1 MANKVTIRDVARHAG
16 VSISTVSHA
25 LSGKRPISEGT
36 RERVHRVI
44 DELGY
49 EANSAARVLS
59 GGRTMQVA
67 LLLDGVRNNATG
79 ELVEH
84 IEKRLR
90 HHGYRAL
97 LSLTH
102 DDPETAAAF
111 IRQFSAS
118 TSVDGILNLCR
129 RVSVIHAAS
138 LAAPIPVVTFL
149 RTHHDSPACLD
160 FVAGVQ
166 AVMEHLWALG
176 HRRIG
181 FISHPNVNEDNPEDL
196 RTVGYQQFFSQ
207 LGMEADPELIAEG
220 DGSMESGFAHAAR
233 LIARGAAA
241 LFCANDMTAIGVLR
255 WAHETGMDVPGDLSV
270 VGFDDIPM
278 AALTFPPLTT
288 VSVPTRELAERTVDA
303 LVLRMQGKPVPEQ
316 VVLSPKL
323 MVRRSTARITR
334 G

>member
-1 MANKVTIRDVARHAG
+1 VADKVTIRDVARQAG

-25 LSGKRPISEGT
+25 LSGKRPISAET
-36 RERVHRVI
+36 RERIHRVI
-44 DELGY
+44 DRLGY

-59 GGRTMQVA
+59 GGKTMQVG

-79 ELVEH
+79 EL
-84 IEKRLR
+84 IEYIENRLR
-90 HHGYRAL
+90 HYGYRTL

-102 DDPETAAAF
+102 DDPATAAAF
-111 IRQFSAS
+111 IRRFSAS

-129 RVSVIHAAS
+129 RVSVVQAAS

-160 FVAGVQ
+160 FVSGVL
-166 AVMEHLWALG
+166 AAMEHLWALG

-181 FISHPNVNEDNPEDL
+181 FISHPNVNEDNPEDS
-196 RTVGYQQFFSQ
+196 RTVGYERFLAG
-207 LGMEADPELIAEG
+207 LGAEVDPDLVAIG
-220 DGSMESGFAHAAR
+220 DGSMESGFSHAAR
-233 LIARGAAA
+233 LIARGATA

-255 WAHETGMDVPGDLSV
+255 WAHETGMDVPKDLSV

-288 VSVPTRELAERTVDA
+288 VRVPTRELAERTVDA
-303 LVLRMQGKPVPEQ
+303 LVLRMQGKPVPDQ
-316 VVLSPKL
+316 VILSPSL
-323 MVRRSTARITR
+323 VVRRSTSRRTQS
-334 G
+334 